1 MFMYNAASMPALIS
15 ELVLHILLSPLLT
28 VFSSRHRIFTE
39 FVIIFIARSL
49 TRVSKSCRSIQDTWR
64 FHATRW
70 PDEAATWPDYA
81 ATWPCQATTWPGQ
94 ATTWPDE
101 ATTWP
106 GQATTWKEATSR
118 VTVMLTSGIVK
129 SLENGTL
136 RIRSQ

>member
-1 MFMYNAASMPALIS
+1 MYNAASMPALIS
-15 ELVLHILLSPLLT
+15 ELVLHILLCPLLT

-70 PDEAATWPDYA
+70 PDEAATRPDEA
-81 ATWPCQATTWPGQ
+81 ATWPGQ